1 MSTQWV
7 AQKVQARG
15 MESSGKQAARVVSK
29 DFIKG
34 KDGRF

>member
-7 AQKVQARG
+7 AQKVQVRR
-15 MESSGKQAARVVSK
+15 MESSEKRAARVVGK

-34 KDGRF
+34 KD